1 MQEDLDQLA
10 QALAEELEYTDDPG
24 LALEQA
30 RARLAQAVGEPS
42 GFAGPA
48 GRTDEVEFTEDGRP
62 ILLFHKGLN
71 FPKIAP
77 KDGPKGKGGLYD
89 SASQPSALD
98 VPNIDQITNLQRRP
112 EEKQPTEGATSF
124 LSKVRQHQVS
134 ARNLFFKDVVST
146 VKQVYPDLKMVFPE
160 PPTYIW
166 NPKDE
171 NEKLDIMKIKNNL
184 KIRFPELEWTNRE
197 MDGVALAQMDFPDGS
212 SMDFTIG
219 EDANHLTLT
228 YYKPEST
235 KTKVMTDEGEVE
247 VDMELD

>member
-1 MQEDLDQLA
+1 MLEDLDQLA
-10 QALAEELEYTDDPG
+10 QALAEELEHTDDPG

-30 RARLAQAVGEPS
+30 KARLAQAAGEPS

-62 ILLFHKGLN
+62 VLLFHKGLN
-71 FPKIAP
+71 FPKTVP
-77 KDGPKGKGGLYD
+77 KDEPKGKGGLYD
-89 SASQPSALD
+89 SGSQPSALD
-98 VPNIDQITNLQRRP
+98 IPNLDQITNLQRRP
-112 EEKQPTEGATSF
+112 FEKQPTEGSSF
-124 LSKVRQHQVS
+124 LTKVMRAYKVS

-146 VKQVYPDLKMVFPE
+146 VKQVYPDIKMVFPE

-184 KIRFPELEWTNRE
+184 KIRFPELEWTHRE
-197 MDGVALAQMDFPDGS
+197 MDGVAIAPLDFPDGS

-247 VDMELD
+247 VDMEV